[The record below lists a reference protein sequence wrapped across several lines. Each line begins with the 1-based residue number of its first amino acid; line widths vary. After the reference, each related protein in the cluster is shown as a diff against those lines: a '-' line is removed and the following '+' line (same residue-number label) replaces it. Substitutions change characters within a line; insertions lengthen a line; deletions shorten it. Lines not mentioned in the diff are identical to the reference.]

1 MTETQAAT
9 PEWSQERANA
19 CQALLSEHFAENT
32 TAARRMEILRELGL
46 AAPADS
52 ELDAT
57 AVILRAFRQP
67 DGKIWLRCDGQ
78 TGPVCE
84 HVLAIDDAKTVAA
97 MLSRLAV
104 RALEKGTHA

>member
-9 PEWSQERANA
+9 PEWSPERARA
-19 CQALLSEHFAENT
+19 CQALLGEHFDENT
-32 TAARRMEILRELGL
+32 SAARRMEILRELGL
-46 AAPADS
+46 AAPAAS
-52 ELDAT
+52 ELAAT

-84 HVLAIDDAKTVAA
+84 HVLPIDDAKTVAA
-97 MLSRLAV
+97 TLSQLAV
-104 RALEKGTHA
+104 TALEGSHA